1 LLSAEGRWSP
11 DELTIDGEL
20 AEADE
25 DVATTGMSSDT
36 SSTLKEVG
44 YRSVTEAKQNSGVDP
59 WVFGP
64 AVAVSVAFVAWG
76 AFAPDSLS
84 SVAKPTLA
92 FVIEKF
98 GWSFV
103 VSTAIFLIFAL
114 YLAFSRFGEIRL
126 GLDDERPEFSTSSWV
141 CMMFSVGMGIGLMF
155 WGVAEPISHFG
166 TPPHGLAQP
175 QTKEAALL
183 AMKYSYF
190 HWALHPWAIYAVTGL
205 AIAYFTFRRGY
216 PNLISSAFR
225 PLIGDRADGPI
236 GRAIDVLAL
245 FATLFGTATSL
256 GLGAQQ
262 INVGMNYLWGT
273 GTSVGISLAIIIVMT
288 VLFILSA
295 VSGVGKGIQFLSNL
309 NMVVAAFLLLFLAIV
324 GPTVFIMNTFAESLG
339 DYIRDIVGMSFR
351 TAAYSDGKWLGSWT
365 IFYWAWWIS
374 WAPFVGVFIARIS
387 RGRTIR
393 EFVIGVLLIPSAV
406 TFIWFTIMGGA
417 ALHSELYGAGGL
429 VKAVKEQSEAVA
441 LFALL
446 AQYPLAT
453 LSSTVAMFLVAVF
466 FISGA
471 DAGSIVMGMLSSR
484 GTLEPRKSVVV
495 LWGILA
501 GASASVLLVMGG
513 LSALQTASIIVAAPF
528 LLVMAGLCVSL
539 YHALLD
545 DLQEHTNYGAPNP
558 VAVEVAHGRPADQH
572 LTA

>member
-1 LLSAEGRWSP
+1 MTDSN
-11 DELTIDGEL
+11 
-20 AEADE
+20 
-25 DVATTGMSSDT
+25 SSE
-36 SSTLKEVG
+36 SS
-44 YRSVTEAKQNSGVDP
+44 SVDP

-64 AVAVSVAFVAWG
+64 AVAVSIAFVAWG
-76 AFAPDSLS
+76 AIWPDSLS
-84 SVAKPTLA
+84 AIAGSVLKMA
-92 FVIEKF
+92 IEDF

-103 VSTAIFLIFAL
+103 VSSAIFLIFAL
-114 YLAFSRFGEIRL
+114 YLAFSRFGDIRL
-126 GLDDERPEFSTSSWV
+126 GLDDEQPEFSTTSWV

-166 TPPHGLAQP
+166 APPHGLAQP

-183 AMKYSYF
+183 AIKYSYF

-225 PLIGDRADGPI
+225 PLIGDLADGPL
-236 GRAIDVLAL
+236 GKAIDILAL

-262 INVGMNYLWGT
+262 INTGMNFLWST

-295 VSGVGKGIQFLSNL
+295 VSGVGKGIQFLSNM
-309 NMVVAAFLLLFLAIV
+309 NMVVAIFLLLFIAVV

-339 DYIRDIVGMSFR
+339 DYVRDIVGMSFR
-351 TAAYSDGKWLGSWT
+351 TAAFSDGKWLGSWT
-365 IFYWAWWIS
+365 IFYWAWWVS

-393 EFVIGVLLIPSAV
+393 EFVVGVLLAPSAV
-406 TFIWFTIMGGA
+406 TFVWFAVMGGA

-429 VKAVKEQSEAVA
+429 VEAVKQDSAIA
-441 LFALL
+441 LFSLL
-446 AQYPLAT
+446 EQYPGAIV
-453 LSSTVAMFLVAVF
+453 SCVVAMFLVAVF

-471 DAGSIVMGMLSSR
+471 DAGSVVMGMLSAR
-484 GTLEPRKSVVV
+484 GTLEPAKWVVV
-495 LWGILA
+495 LWGVLA
-501 GASASVLLVMGG
+501 GASASILLMMGG
-513 LSALQTASIIVAAPF
+513 LNALQTASIIVAAPF

-545 DLQEHTNYGAPNP
+545 DLEEHTNYGAPNSQS
-558 VAVEVAHGRPADQH
+558 AIAAHSRPADQH